1 MRAQARKVARRPPP
15 VSRRERERAFRNGL
29 ILEAAEEVFAARGFQ
44 GASIE
49 EIAARSEIAIA
60 TLYKLFGNKEA
71 IFAAAVEHRQDELL
85 REVEGFARAGETP
98 AAQLR
103 RLVEAIFRYF
113 ERHQNTFRIY
123 LGATHGFPWHIRS
136 SLGERAF
143 MKYENF
149 LAVFAEFLKD
159 GMRAGAWPADGNP
172 AQLAA
177 ATVGAI
183 NGLLTRRQTANSV
196 TELSEEIRRANA
208 VVERIVGMPAVAST
222 PTTRGRRK

>member
-1 MRAQARKVARRPPP
+1 
-15 VSRRERERAFRNGL
+15 VSRRERERAFRNSL
-29 ILEAAEEVFAARGFQ
+29 ILERAEEVFAERGFQ

-85 REVEGFARAGETP
+85 REVEDFALAGDTP
-98 AAQLR
+98 PAQLR
-103 RLVEAIFRYF
+103 RLVEAIFLYF
-113 ERHQNTFRIY
+113 ERHRNTFRIY

-149 LAVFAEFLKD
+149 LAVFAEFLKN
-159 GMRAGAWPADGNP
+159 GMRAGAWPADADP

-183 NGLLTRRQTANSV
+183 NGLLTRRQTADSV
-196 TELSEEIRRANA
+196 TDLQEEVRRATA
-208 VVERIVGMPAVAST
+208 VVERIVGMPLETRPSAS
-222 PTTRGRRK
+222 RGRKK